1 MLNFSAARA
10 RDLNEQ
16 CVGRGDTKRALE
28 QLAIVDVDKARFTV
42 KVDLRA
48 FNDQNSGDTT
58 YYMTAWDVAVVTE
71 PDAKRARVA

>member
-10 RDLNEQ
+10 QDLNER

-48 FNDQNSGDTT
+48 FLAESGDTT